1 MPIQNKKTFALI
13 ASCAAIFWPGAFIF
27 GFPGVMGPHWQK
39 IFGVGSSAVGQS
51 LFWVLAGTGIFMYP
65 VGRLQEKIGPVR
77 LVAMGAFLCGIATIM
92 VGYARGMTAIYQWA
106 FVTGIAS
113 SLIYIPALTVVQRW
127 YPSARGL
134 VTGLVSM
141 VFGLSGA
148 IMSPIFTLLLN
159 GLGYTAMT
167 FITGLLALVMCLAF
181 AGFVR
186 FPSPDGR
193 NVSDTEERSPAQL
206 LNLDVS
212 RSLRTPAFWLLWSTW
227 AMAGA
232 SGIAM
237 VTLSAQFG
245 VASGYSIEQAVWVL
259 TAFNLTNGLGR
270 IVSGHFSDRFGRN
283 STMAS
288 TFLCAGIAY
297 LLLPHTSGLTTWA
310 FLAAVVGLA
319 FGTLFAVSAPLAS
332 DCFGM
337 KHFGAIFGLVF
348 TGYGF
353 VAGPIGP
360 WLSGLLLDRT
370 QGDFILVFTY
380 LGLLYLVSAITIWF
394 VRPPR
399 EGER

>member
-1 MPIQNKKTFALI
+1 MLMQNKRTAALI

-39 IFGVGSSAVGQS
+39 VFGVGSSAVGQS
-51 LFWVLAGTGIFMYP
+51 LFWVLVGTGIFMYP

-77 LVAMGAFLCGIATIM
+77 LVAVGALLCGGTTIM
-92 VGYARGMTAIYQWA
+92 VGYAWGMAAIYLWA
-106 FVTGIAS
+106 FMIGIAS

-134 VTGLVSM
+134 VSGLVSM
-141 VFGLSGA
+141 VFGISGA
-148 IMSPIFTLLLN
+148 IMSPLFTQLLT

-167 FITGLLALVMCLAF
+167 LITGLLALVICLAF

-186 FPSPDGR
+186 FPGSHGH
-193 NVSDTEERSPAQL
+193 NASATEERSPAPL
-206 LNLDVS
+206 LNLSVS
-212 RSLRTPAFWLLWSTW
+212 QSLRTPAFWLLWSTW

-245 VASGYSIEQAVWVL
+245 VASGFSIQKAVLIL

-319 FGTLFAVSAPLAS
+319 FGTLFSVSAPLAS

-337 KHFGAIFGLVF
+337 KHFGAIFGLIF

-360 WLSGLLLDRT
+360 WLSGFLLDRT
-370 QGDFILVFTY
+370 QGNFTLVFTY
-380 LGLLYLVSAITIWF
+380 LGLLCLASAITIWF

-399 EGER
+399 SG